1 MRKFSTFPGAARA
14 IRELSSVVESNQR
27 AIQTIPNPQVFA
39 GIGSPV
45 GVLIA
50 TGPAIYYDRTTP
62 TAPITWIKVTST
74 TSNNDWILPIVESTR
89 AGATVPGVEFVVPTS
104 SRVLSTL
111 VDPSIALNQDIGAG
125 DFTWWVQL
133 SVPASLSGNAAI
145 GSLGPNNFNALPAS
159 DNAVALLQQNGDI
172 QLVLGNTTN
181 NTRYGLGLSGRTE
194 QIVDI
199 TITRTGGSLAVY
211 IDGTLITPTST
222 NTGAGCPA
230 GTTFNTTFAMIG
242 GAHSSGNPNAFAGI
256 VYRFVTYN
264 RRLTATEVA
273 SLVRFGVDISD
284 QWGSKA
290 PRYSSDFS
298 VNTNGWGA
306 ANGTAA
312 GNIDGI
318 GGEDNNLR
326 YTIGSG
332 ANVADGASRPS
343 TVIVGKRYQLSFR
356 YFIPSGQQQI
366 TTLRAFVGLAQVVSG
381 LNAGNTWT
389 QVTASGIATVDTLI
403 RVNQNFVGTGN
414 GTDVFYV
421 RDVSVTQL
429 GAFLDLSFVDI
440 YGFQAPDRSDN
451 ELDGT
456 LIGDAAFTLPGTK
469 SGQARWTCGANLGTL
484 LLGQRAIPPGAAI
497 RTVFVENIDVAGT
510 PTFSLGT
517 TSGGTQ
523 IINAVT
529 IGAAGTITQIAPSV
543 IFSSTGNLWAS
554 WSAAGDV
561 RVTVLYDRI

>member
-1 MRKFSTFPGAARA
+1 MSFSITGP
-14 IRELSSVVESNQR
+14 SSVTVNVP
-27 AIQTIPNPQVFA
+27 ADYPQVSAASFRQ
-39 GIGSPV
+39 GS
-45 GVLIA
+45 
-50 TGPAIYYDRTTP
+50 TM
-62 TAPITWIKVTST
+62 
-74 TSNNDWILPIVESTR
+74 
-89 AGATVPGVEFVVPTS
+89 PGMEFVQGNS

-111 VDPSIALNQDIGAG
+111 VDASVGLNQDIGAG
-125 DFTWWVQL
+125 DLTWWVQL

-145 GSLGPNNFNALPAS
+145 GSLGPNNINALPSS
-159 DNAVALLQQNGDI
+159 DNAIALLQQNGDI
-172 QLVLGNTTN
+172 ELVLGNTTN
-181 NTRYGLGLSGRTE
+181 NTRYGLGLSGRTG

-199 TITRTGGSLAVY
+199 TITRTGGSLEVY
-211 IDGTLITPTST
+211 IDGALITITSA
-222 NTGAGCPA
+222 NTGAGCLPGA
-230 GTTFNTTFAMIG
+230 TFNTTFAMVG

-284 QWGSKA
+284 QWGSQAAILSPTVLNGGFETAGTTNTFANWFDGTPSGTTINRDTVVFDSGSASLRFDLDASGSFRNVSHPILVTGRRYRVTAAFRHNNPSNIA
-290 PRYSSDFS
+290 PQILLQ
-298 VNTNGWGA
+298 NTVLPFAVVA
-306 ANGTAA
+306 ANTWQTQTAEAVSDGT
-312 GNIDGI
+312 
-318 GGEDNNLR
+318 NLTVAR
-326 YTIGSG
+326 RSG
-332 ANVADGASRPS
+332 APNSSQWYDS
-343 TVIVGKRYQLSFR
+343 
-356 YFIPSGQQQI
+356 I
-366 TTLRAFVGLAQVVSG
+366 TITR
-381 LNAGNTWT
+381 
-389 QVTASGIATVDTLI
+389 
-403 RVNQNFVGTGN
+403 
-414 GTDVFYV
+414 
-421 RDVSVTQL
+421 L

-469 SGQARWTCGANLGTL
+469 SGHARWTCGANGGTQ

-529 IGAAGTITQIAPSV
+529 IGAAGTITQITPSA
-543 IFSSTGNLWAS
+543 IFSSNGTLWAS

-561 RVTVLYDRI
+561 RVTVIYDRI

>member
-1 MRKFSTFPGAARA
+1 MKIQEFARA
-14 IRELSSVVESNQR
+14 
-27 AIQTIPNPQVFA
+27 A
-39 GIGSPV
+39 GISPEVVNASRRLGSV
-45 GVLIA
+45 I
-50 TGPAIYYDRTTP
+50 
-62 TAPITWIKVTST
+62 
-74 TSNNDWILPIVESTR
+74 
-89 AGATVPGVEFVVPTS
+89 PGVEFVVPNG

-111 VDPSIALNQDIGAG
+111 VDASVGLNQDIGAG

-145 GSLGPNNFNALPAS
+145 GSLGPNNTNALPSS
-159 DNAVALLQQNGDI
+159 DNAIALLQQNGDI
-172 QLVLGNTTN
+172 ELVLGNTTN
-181 NTRYGLGLSGRTE
+181 NTRYGLGLSGRTG

-199 TITRTGGSLAVY
+199 TITRAGGSLAVY
-211 IDGTLITPTST
+211 IDGTLITPTAT

-264 RRLTATEVA
+264 RQLTATEVA

-284 QWGSKA
+284 QWGSQA
-290 PRYSSDFS
+290 AILSPTVLNGGFETVGTTNTFANWSDGS
-298 VNTNGWGA
+298 VSGTTINRDTVVFDSGA
-306 ANGTAA
+306 ASLRFDLDGSSSYRNVGQGILVAGRRYRVTAA
-312 GNIDGI
+312 FRHNHSSSIAPQIQLQNTVLPFSAVAPNTWQTQTAEAVSDGTVI
-318 GGEDNNLR
+318 IVVR
-326 YTIGSG
+326 RSG
-332 ANVADGASRPS
+332 APNSSQWYDSI
-343 TVIVGKRYQLSFR
+343 TVTRI
-356 YFIPSGQQQI
+356 
-366 TTLRAFVGLAQVVSG
+366 
-381 LNAGNTWT
+381 
-389 QVTASGIATVDTLI
+389 
-403 RVNQNFVGTGN
+403 
-414 GTDVFYV
+414 
-421 RDVSVTQL
+421 

-440 YGFQAPDRSDN
+440 YGYQAPDRSDN

-469 SGQARWTCGANLGTL
+469 SGHARWTCGANGGTQ

-529 IGAAGTITQIAPSV
+529 IGAAGTITQITPSA
-543 IFSSTGNLWAS
+543 IFSSNGNLWAS

-561 RVTVLYDRI
+561 RVTVIYDRI